1 MNILLSRGKKQWIV
15 HPVSDCVLHNFHLC
29 LETSSWSIVARL
41 NFKAFMHLLHGR
53 WVTPIWKGQGCSLCM
68 YLLAVKKAVLV
79 LLRMFSLKRSTAGTF
94 IVPCRVLSRNKITG
108 NYVLFKGTFLWDDL
122 DQDRWSKITR
132 IVVHQ
137 RNRWIH
143 DQSGFIGS
151 FDAPWSEWSWITDPD
166 PDHPKG
172 MHP

>member
-1 MNILLSRGKKQWIV
+1 MLSNMISSHVRISYCFYQFVTTRYTTDFYMIIDLNI
-15 HPVSDCVLHNFHLC
+15 C
-29 LETSSWSIVARL
+29 L
-41 NFKAFMHLLHGR
+41 GR
-53 WVTPIWKGQGCSLCM
+53 TPIWKGQGCSLCM